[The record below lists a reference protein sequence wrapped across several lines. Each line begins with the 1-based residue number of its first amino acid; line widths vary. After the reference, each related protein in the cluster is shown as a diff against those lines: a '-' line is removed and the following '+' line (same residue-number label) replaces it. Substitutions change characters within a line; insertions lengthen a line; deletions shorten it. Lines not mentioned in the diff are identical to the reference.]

1 MMEKSIF
8 RKVLFTLLLLGVVFF
23 VYTQFFSK
31 QHEDRN
37 VLALD
42 PDPIVQV
49 PGIPE
54 RTCDI
59 RKYGAIAGGTEKV
72 TGAINA
78 AVDDC
83 FAQGG
88 GAVLI
93 PKGTWLTG
101 GIKLKSRINLFLAEG
116 SEIVFSTDVKD
127 YLPVVLTRFQGIE
140 FYNFSP
146 LIYTENSQNIAITGK
161 GKLIGN
167 GERRTDWD
175 GGGEF
180 GFAREKLH
188 MMAQKGTPT
197 AERIFGETIPGLR
210 PSFVQFMNCQDILLD
225 GFTIENG
232 PIWTIHPVYSEN
244 FTVRN
249 LNINTWSGNTDGIV
263 VDSTKNV
270 VIEDTFFSTGD
281 DAIAIKSG
289 LDEDGWRVN
298 RPSENIRIEN
308 ITVKK
313 GNSGVSIGS
322 EMSGGVKNVDIRN
335 SVFDGT
341 RHGFRIKS
349 TKTRGGYIE
358 DVRVDNI
365 TMENVASDVL
375 TIDFQY
381 DSALQSMVAKDK
393 EPVLKNIFITNIHG
407 SGVGNGSPDA
417 VINIDGLSD
426 SNMENVHFENISF
439 TSLASAVHIKSARNV
454 FLKNINIEHK
464 LDATYEIERSQNI
477 VVEDS
482 SCHEGVDPCFLIIGK
497 STKSIQLKDID
508 YSGALSEL
516 KTEGKIAPE
525 AILQEKN
532 RAE

>member
-1 MMEKSIF
+1 MIGKSLF
-8 RKVLFTLLLLGVVFF
+8 RRVLVALLLLGAVFF
-23 VYTQFFSK
+23 VYRLFISNN
-31 QHEDRN
+31 HGERG
-37 VLALD
+37 VLAPD

-59 RKYGAIAGGTEKV
+59 RKYGAVEGGAEKV
-72 TGAINA
+72 TSAINA
-78 AVDDC
+78 AIDDC

-93 PKGTWLTG
+93 PKGVWHSG
-101 GIKLKSRINLFLAEG
+101 GIKLKSQINLFLAEG

-180 GFAREKLH
+180 GSAREKLH
-188 MMAQKGTPT
+188 AMAQKGTPT

-322 EMSGGVKNVDIRN
+322 EMSGGVKNVEVRN

-358 DVRVDNI
+358 DVHVDNI
-365 TMENVASDVL
+365 TMENVASDIL

-393 EPVLKNIFITNIHG
+393 EPTLKNIFITNIRG
-407 SGVGNGSPDA
+407 SGRGNGSPDA

-426 SNMENVHFENISF
+426 SNMDNVRFENISF
-439 TSLASAVHIKSARNV
+439 TSLASGVHIKSARNV
-454 FLKNINIEHK
+454 FLKNIDIEHK
-464 LDATYEIERSQNI
+464 LDSTYEIERSQDI
-477 VVEDS
+477 LVEGS
-482 SCHEGVDPCFLIIGK
+482 SCQAGTDPCVLISGK
-497 STKSIQLKDID
+497 STKNILLKDID
-508 YSGALSEL
+508 YSRALSQL
-516 KTEGKIAPE
+516 KTVGKIAPA
-525 AILQEKN
+525 AIVQE
-532 RAE
+532 

>member
-1 MMEKSIF
+1 MMAKSSFRIF
-8 RKVLFTLLLLGVVFF
+8 IFTLLFLGAVFF
-23 VYTQFFSK
+23 VYKMFFS
-31 QHEDRN
+31 QGALEDGFWKKES
-37 VLALD
+37 ALD
-42 PDPIVQV
+42 PDPVVQV
-49 PGIPE
+49 AGIPE
-54 RTCDI
+54 RICDI
-59 RKYGAIAGGTEKV
+59 RKYGATEGGTEKV
-72 TGAINA
+72 TTAINA

-93 PKGTWLTG
+93 PKGTWHTG

-116 SEIVFSTDVKD
+116 AEIVFSTDVKD

-146 LIYTENSQNIAITGK
+146 LIYTKDSQNVAITGK
-161 GKLIGN
+161 GRLIGN

-188 MMAQKGTPT
+188 AMAQKGTPT

-210 PSFVQFMNCQDILLD
+210 PSFVQFMNCRDILLD

-298 RPSENIRIEN
+298 QPSENIRIEN

-365 TMENVASDVL
+365 AMENVASDVL

-393 EPVLKNIFITNIHG
+393 EPVLKNIFITNIRG

-477 VVEDS
+477 VVEGS
-482 SCHEGVDPCFLIIGK
+482 SCQEGVDPCFLIVGK
-497 STKSIQLKDID
+497 SSKNIQLKDID

-516 KTEGKIAPE
+516 KTEGKIAPA
-525 AILQEKN
+525 AIVQE
-532 RAE
+532 